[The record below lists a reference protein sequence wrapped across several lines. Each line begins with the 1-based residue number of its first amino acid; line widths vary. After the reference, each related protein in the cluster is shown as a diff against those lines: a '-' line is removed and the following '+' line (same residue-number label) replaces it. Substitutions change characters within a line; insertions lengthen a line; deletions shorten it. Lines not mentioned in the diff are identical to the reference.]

1 MNKASNRIIRM
12 TLRRETLQALEAPS
26 LKQAQGGVSL
36 KCTPTETGIE
46 KPICIC

>member
-1 MNKASNRIIRM
+1 MDKKSTRITRM

-26 LKQAQGGVSL
+26 LKQAKGGVSL
-36 KCTPTETGIE
+36 KCTPTETGLD